1 MQIDDN
7 EYINSLTTLR
17 RDCHV
22 SYRVLIL
29 TSDAGFGHRRAA
41 QAIDAALTR
50 RFGEDVETRIENP
63 LDAPELP
70 DILRM
75 IETTYDGIVTD
86 DAMLYQLAY
95 NATDAPVVA
104 GLMQR
109 VATTVLDSTL
119 TRYVEDFRPNVLVTT
134 YPAYTYSMIRTAR
147 KMDRRIPVDV
157 IVTDLIGVHSLWF
170 HEKTDLTFVPT
181 GGVLRQALDAGLA
194 KSQLHLSGMPVHP
207 RIAELQD
214 RDPAELRRKLGWD
227 TDMMTALIVGSSRT
241 GQTMNITRLLDRSG
255 LQLQLVAVGGG
266 DPKLTRQLEQAE
278 WRGVVHTYG
287 LVENMAEMMR
297 AADLIICKAGGLIVS
312 EALASGLP
320 LILFEALPGQEVGN
334 VRYVAESGAGE
345 WSPGAIGALTTVYAW
360 LARDRTIFEQRRA
373 AARRVGKPRA
383 AYDVAEQIMHQAERA
398 ASAAAS

>member
-1 MQIDDN
+1 
-7 EYINSLTTLR
+7 
-17 RDCHV
+17 V

-119 TRYVEDFRPNVLVTT
+119 TRYVEDFHPNVLVTT

-147 KMDRRIPVDV
+147 KMDRQIPVDV

-181 GGVLRQALDAGLA
+181 GGVLRQALDAGLG
-194 KSQLHLSGMPVHP
+194 KDQLHLSGMPVHP

-227 TDMMTALIVGSSRT
+227 VDMMTALIVGSSRT

-278 WRGVVHTYG
+278 WRGSVHTYG

-334 VRYVAESGAGE
+334 VRYVVESGAGE

-360 LARDRTIFEQRRA
+360 LARDRTIFEQRSA

>member
-1 MQIDDN
+1 
-7 EYINSLTTLR
+7 
-17 RDCHV
+17 V

-119 TRYVEDFRPNVLVTT
+119 TRYVEDFHPNVLVTT

-147 KMDRRIPVDV
+147 KMDRQIPVDV

-170 HEKTDLTFVPT
+170 HEKTDMTFVPT
-181 GGVLRQALDAGLA
+181 GGVLRQALDAGLG
-194 KSQLHLSGMPVHP
+194 KDQLHLSGMPVHP

-227 TDMMTALIVGSSRT
+227 VDMMTALIVGSSRT

-278 WRGVVHTYG
+278 WRGTVHTYG

-334 VRYVAESGAGE
+334 VRYVIESGAGE

-360 LARDRTIFEQRRA
+360 LARDHTIFEQRRA

>member
-1 MQIDDN
+1 
-7 EYINSLTTLR
+7 
-17 RDCHV
+17 V

-119 TRYVEDFRPNVLVTT
+119 TRYVEDFHPNVLVTT

-147 KMDRRIPVDV
+147 KMDRQIPVDV

-170 HEKTDLTFVPT
+170 HEKTDMTFVPT
-181 GGVLRQALDAGLA
+181 GGVLRQALDAGLG
-194 KSQLHLSGMPVHP
+194 KDQVHLSGMPVHP

-227 TDMMTALIVGSSRT
+227 VDMMTALIVGSSRT

-278 WRGVVHTYG
+278 WRGTVHTYG

-334 VRYVAESGAGE
+334 VRYVVESGAGE

-373 AARRVGKPRA
+373 AAQRVGKPRA